1 MKCPRFVAEVLKNS
15 ENQKA
20 ATYRMM
26 EEMQKKAEDG
36 KGRFL

>member
-1 MKCPRFVAEVLKNS
+1 MPRFVAEVLKNS

-36 KGRFL
+36 TGQFL